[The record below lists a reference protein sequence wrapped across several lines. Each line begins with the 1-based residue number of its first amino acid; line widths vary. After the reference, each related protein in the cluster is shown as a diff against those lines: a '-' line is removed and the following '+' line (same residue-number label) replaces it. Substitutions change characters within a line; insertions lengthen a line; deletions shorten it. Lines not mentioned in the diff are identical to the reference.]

1 MTRQS
6 GHLNG
11 QNTKIFEGQMKTG
24 ARGQRASV
32 FPTIKEQHFDWCC
45 SFAVFMK
52 IGPYETSMAFTAFF
66 SSFSTFGRTTVRMPS
81 STLAEILSFST
92 SSGNV

>member
-32 FPTIKEQHFDWCC
+32 FPRNPL
-45 SFAVFMK
+45 FMGVSRYFRCVIPLGFK
-52 IGPYETSMAFTAFF
+52 PK
-66 SSFSTFGRTTVRMPS
+66 TFRTG
-81 STLAEILSFST
+81 I
-92 SSGNV
+92 